1 MLKNS
6 KIYVGKVIHRRF
18 KPKNHYFKYR
28 VFSLLIDLD
37 DLNEIDNKIKL
48 FSYNKFNIISFF
60 DKDHGD
66 RDGTSL
72 KNWVKKKLE
81 NIGIDNKDV
90 TIKLFCYP
98 RILGYV
104 FNPLSVFFIYD
115 KYDKIISIFYEVK
128 NTFGEQHTYI
138 FKAEDNETLRNSCV
152 KKFHVSPF
160 IDMECN
166 YKFRV
171 NKPSD
176 KISVIIDQSD
186 NDGKLLFAL
195 KNWVKK
201 KLENIGID
209 NKEIKIKLFCYP
221 RILGY
226 VFNPLSVFFIYDK
239 YDKIISIFYEVK
251 NTFGEQHTYI
261 FKAEDNET
269 LRNSCVKKFH
279 VSPFIDMEC
288 NYKFRVNKPSDKI
301 SVIID
306 QSDNDGKL
314 LFASQDGTAKE
325 FSNKNLFVSYIFHP
339 LMTFKVIVAIH
350 YEAFKL
356 WLKGIK
362 FIKKKINIKNN
373 SSVEKSEFE

>member
-1 MLKNS
+1 MLKSS

-81 NIGIDNKDV
+81 NIG
-90 TIKLFCYP
+90 
-98 RILGYV
+98 
-104 FNPLSVFFIYD
+104 
-115 KYDKIISIFYEVK
+115 
-128 NTFGEQHTYI
+128 
-138 FKAEDNETLRNSCV
+138 
-152 KKFHVSPF
+152 
-160 IDMECN
+160 
-166 YKFRV
+166 V
-171 NKPSD
+171 N
-176 KISVIIDQSD
+176 
-186 NDGKLLFAL
+186 
-195 KNWVKK
+195 
-201 KLENIGID
+201 

-239 YDKIISIFYEVK
+239 NDKIISIFYEVK

-261 FKAEDNET
+261 FKAEDNEI